1 MTGEAMIVVLMGPPG
16 AGKGTQ
22 AGRLAERQSVAH
34 VASGDLFRE
43 ALAAGTPLG
52 QQAKG
57 YMDRGELV
65 PDDIV
70 VKMVLERLAK
80 PDCDRGVILDGFPR
94 TAAQA
99 EALDGALAAQGRR
112 VDAALLMEVPEAA
125 ILERMTGR
133 RICRNCQA
141 PYHIKFN
148 PPAREGV
155 CDRCGGALYQRDDDR
170 EETVRHRLQVYQ
182 QQTLPLVSYY
192 RQHKILRQID
202 GLGEVDEITSRLVRA
217 LAAGAD

>member
-1 MTGEAMIVVLMGPPG
+1 MIVVLMGPPG

-22 AGRLAERQSVAH
+22 AVRLAERQGAAH

-57 YMDRGELV
+57 YMERGELV
-65 PDDIV
+65 PDDLV
-70 VKMVLERLAK
+70 VKMVLERLAR

-99 EALDGALAAQGRR
+99 EALDEALAAQERR
-112 VDAALLMEVPEAA
+112 VDAALLLDVPAEA

-133 RICRNCQA
+133 RICRQCQA

-148 PPAREGV
+148 PPARAGV
-155 CDRCGGALYQRDDDR
+155 CDRCGGPLYQRDDDR
-170 EETVRHRLQVYQ
+170 EDTVRRRLAVYQ
-182 QQTLPLVSYY
+182 EQTLPLASYY
-192 RQHKILRQID
+192 RQRGILRQVD
-202 GLGEVDEITSRLVRA
+202 GLGEVDEITERLMRA
-217 LAAGAD
+217 LGAGAA

>member
-1 MTGEAMIVVLMGPPG
+1 MIVVLMGPPG

-22 AGRLAERQSVAH
+22 AARLAERQGAAH

-57 YMDRGELV
+57 YMERGELV
-65 PDDIV
+65 PDDLV
-70 VKMVLERLAK
+70 VKMVLERLAR

-99 EALDGALAAQGRR
+99 EALDEALAAQERR
-112 VDAALLMEVPEAA
+112 VDAALLLDVPAEA

-133 RICRNCQA
+133 RICRQCQA

-148 PPAREGV
+148 PPARAGV
-155 CDRCGGALYQRDDDR
+155 CDRCGGPLYQRDDDR
-170 EETVRHRLQVYQ
+170 EDTVRRRLAVYQ
-182 QQTLPLVSYY
+182 EQTLPLASYY
-192 RQHKILRQID
+192 RQRGILRQVD
-202 GLGEVDEITSRLVRA
+202 GLGEVDEITERLMRA
-217 LAAGAD
+217 LGAGAA

>member
-1 MTGEAMIVVLMGPPG
+1 MIVVLLGPPG

-22 AGRLAERQSVAH
+22 AARLAEGQGVAH

-52 QQAKG
+52 RKAQG
-57 YMDRGELV
+57 YMERGELV

-70 VKMVLERLAK
+70 VEMVLERLAK

-94 TAAQA
+94 TATQA
-99 EALDGALAAQGRR
+99 EALDKALAAQERQ
-112 VDAALLMEVPEAA
+112 VDAALVIEVPEVA

-133 RICRNCQA
+133 RICRECQA

-148 PPAREGV
+148 PPAREGH
-155 CDRCGGALYQRDDDR
+155 CDRCGGMLYQRDDDC
-170 EETVRHRLQVYQ
+170 EETVRHRLAVYE

-192 RQHKILRQID
+192 RQQDILRQVD
-202 GLGEVDEITSRLVRA
+202 GLGSVDEVTDLLLRA
-217 LAAGAD
+217 LRVETD

>member
-1 MTGEAMIVVLMGPPG
+1 MIVVLMGPPG

-22 AGRLAERQSVAH
+22 AVRLAERQGVAH

-43 ALAAGTPLG
+43 ATAAGTPLG

-57 YMDRGELV
+57 YMERGELV

-70 VKMVLERLAK
+70 VKMVLERLAR

-112 VDAALLMEVPEAA
+112 VDAALLMDVPAEA

-133 RICRNCQA
+133 RICRQCQA
-141 PYHIKFN
+141 PYHVRFN

-170 EETVRHRLQVYQ
+170 EDTVRRRLAVYQ
-182 QQTLPLVSYY
+182 EQTLPLASYY
-192 RQHKILRQID
+192 RQRGILRQVD
-202 GLGEVDEITSRLVRA
+202 GLGEVDEITGRLVRA
-217 LAAGAD
+217 LGGVA

>member
-1 MTGEAMIVVLMGPPG
+1 MIVVLLGPPG

-22 AGRLAERQSVAH
+22 AARLAEHQGAVH

-52 QQAKG
+52 RKAQE
-57 YMDRGELV
+57 YMGRGELV

-70 VKMVLERLAK
+70 VEMVLERLAK

-99 EALDGALAAQGRR
+99 EALDRALAAQGRR
-112 VDAALLMEVPEAA
+112 VDAALAMDVPEAA

-133 RICRNCQA
+133 RICRECQA
-141 PYHIKFN
+141 PYHVRFN
-148 PPAREGV
+148 PPAREGR
-155 CDRCGGALYQRDDDR
+155 CDRCGGLLYQREDDR
-170 EETVRHRLQVYQ
+170 EETVRHRLAVYAE
-182 QQTLPLVSYY
+182 QTLPLVSYY
-192 RQHKILRQID
+192 RQRGILRQVD
-202 GLGEVDEITSRLVRA
+202 GLGTLDEVTERLVQA
-217 LAAGAD
+217 LGAEADRWA

>member
-1 MTGEAMIVVLMGPPG
+1 MIVVLLGPPG

-22 AGRLAERQSVAH
+22 AVRLAERQGAAH

-43 ALAAGTPLG
+43 ALAAGTALG
-52 QQAKG
+52 RQAQE
-57 YMDRGELV
+57 YMERGELV

-70 VKMVLERLAK
+70 VEMVLERLAK

-99 EALDGALAAQGRR
+99 EALDGALAARGRG
-112 VDAALLMEVPEAA
+112 VDAVLLMDVPEEA

-133 RICRNCQA
+133 RICRECQA

-148 PPAREGV
+148 PPAVEGR

-170 EETVRHRLQVYQ
+170 EDTVRHRLAVYRE
-182 QQTLPLVSYY
+182 QTLPLVSYY
-192 RQHKILRQID
+192 RQQGILHQVD
-202 GLGEVDEITSRLVRA
+202 GLGGVDEITERLARA
-217 LAAGAD
+217 LGTGAD